1 MLAVKFLLYM
11 WPGCSKTIY
20 TQMYVEAKRNDAK
33 TAIPSP
39 EFKFRIMSVLITG
52 KGLC

>member
-11 WPGCSKTIY
+11 WPGCSKT
-20 TQMYVEAKRNDAK
+20 MYVEAKRNDAK